1 MVEGTMIAIK
11 DNDRRKDIENDEH
24 AEREDF
30 LNYNYRE
37 PIELAKQSIGIISG
51 ILLFSVNFSDKL
63 GGIQNSPPSYKY
75 ILLASW
81 AFLLLS
87 ITFCGLSMAFI
98 WNSARYM
105 LWGQN
110 EVRPPRKSRRLSR
123 LAANCLTSAGIFF
136 VLGLAL
142 MIAGGF
148 MSSVVRPV

>member
-1 MVEGTMIAIK
+1 MIDAN
-11 DNDRRKDIENDEH
+11 DNDRGHKIERDEH

-37 PIELAKQSIGIISG
+37 PIDLAKQSIGIFSG

-63 GGIQNSPPSYKY
+63 GGIQNSPPSYRY
-75 ILLASW
+75 VLLASW
-81 AFLLLS
+81 TFMLIS
-87 ITFCGLSMAFI
+87 IAFCGLSMALS
-98 WNSARYM
+98 WNSARHM

-110 EVRPPRKSRRLSR
+110 EVRPPRRSRRLSR

-148 MSSVVRPV
+148 MSSVVRPA

>member
-1 MVEGTMIAIK
+1 MTDAGDT
-11 DNDRRKDIENDEH
+11 DRGRRSEEEDV

-75 ILLASW
+75 VLLASW

-87 ITFCGLSMAFI
+87 ITLCGVSMAFS
-98 WNSARYM
+98 WNSARHM

-110 EVRPPRKSRRLSR
+110 GVRPPRKSRRLSR
-123 LAANCLTSAGIFF
+123 FAANALTSAGIFF

-148 MSSVVRPV
+148 MSSVVRPA

>member
-1 MVEGTMIAIK
+1 MTDAGDT
-11 DNDRRKDIENDEH
+11 DRGRTSEKEDI

-75 ILLASW
+75 VLLASW
-81 AFLLLS
+81 ALLLLA
-87 ITFCGLSMAFI
+87 ITLCGISMAFS

-105 LWGQN
+105 LWGQS

-123 LAANCLTSAGIFF
+123 FAANALTSAGIFF

-148 MSSVVRPV
+148 MSSVIRPA

>member
-1 MVEGTMIAIK
+1 MSDVMG
-11 DNDRRKDIENDEH
+11 NDRDENEQAGL

-51 ILLFSVNFSDKL
+51 ILLFSINFSDKL

-75 ILLASW
+75 VLLSSW
-81 AFLLLS
+81 ACLLVS
-87 ITFCGLSMAFI
+87 ITLCGLSMALS
-98 WNSARYM
+98 WNSARHM
-105 LWGQN
+105 LWGQKQ
-110 EVRPPRKSRRLSR
+110 VRPPRKSRRLSR
-123 LAANCLTSAGIFF
+123 FAANALTAAGMIF

-148 MSSVVRPV
+148 MSSVVRPG

>member
-1 MVEGTMIAIK
+1 MPDVTEHDQAQKSEK
-11 DNDRRKDIENDEH
+11 DDL

-51 ILLFSVNFSDKL
+51 ILLFSINFSDKL

-75 ILLASW
+75 ILLVSW
-81 AFLLLS
+81 AFLLIS
-87 ITFCGLSMAFI
+87 ITFCGLSMAFS
-98 WNSARYM
+98 WNSARHM

-110 EVRPPRKSRRLSR
+110 EVRPPRRSRRLSR
-123 LAANCLTSAGIFF
+123 FAANALTSAGIFF

-148 MSSVVRPV
+148 MSSVVRPA

>member
-1 MVEGTMIAIK
+1 MTNIRDNGRSSNIEK
-11 DNDRRKDIENDEH
+11 DEL

-63 GGIQNSPPSYKY
+63 GGIENSPPSYKY
-75 ILLASW
+75 VLLASW

-87 ITFCGLSMAFI
+87 ITFCGLSI
-98 WNSARYM
+98 SLSWNSARYM

-123 LAANCLTSAGIFF
+123 FAANCLTSAGIFF
-136 VLGLAL
+136 VLGLAM

-148 MSSVVRPV
+148 MSSVVRPA